1 MRGVR
6 LRSLHVRFAF
16 FFLSL
21 DRLLTPPFYLFSLLG
36 WWPNG
41 DGGHVDRRLI
51 QPGSFHRYVFS
62 FSFPFFLFFFF
73 LSFFLFDSDSF
84 ISLFSSFLF
93 LYFFLSFFLL
103 RRLYYLVERLFSLT
117 IRRVFSRVFW
127 RRFQIIRRRF
137 ALGRAVVRIFSTLL
151 VKIFIRAGYIVT
163 CNYQNRDE
171 TLDGTIWKLLE
182 TRREVRRNCPRP
194 QTWDKIFFVTF
205 REKL

>member
-1 MRGVR
+1 MAKRGR
-6 LRSLHVRFAF
+6 GSRRSTLDTTRILPSVCLF
-16 FFLSL
+16 FF
-21 DRLLTPPFYLFSLLG
+21 
-36 WWPNG
+36 
-41 DGGHVDRRLI
+41 
-51 QPGSFHRYVFS
+51 FS
-62 FSFPFFLFFFF
+62 FFFVFF

-93 LYFFLSFFLL
+93 LYFFLSFFLSSPPFIL
-103 RRLYYLVERLFSLT
+103 SRRT
-117 IRRVFSRVFW
+117 I
-127 RRFQIIRRRF
+127 
-137 ALGRAVVRIFSTLL
+137 IFSHDSTRFLTGFLTKISNYSEEVRPRESGGSNFLHLL

>member
-1 MRGVR
+1 MAKRGR
-6 LRSLHVRFAF
+6 GSRRSTLDTTRILPSVCLF
-16 FFLSL
+16 FF
-21 DRLLTPPFYLFSLLG
+21 
-36 WWPNG
+36 
-41 DGGHVDRRLI
+41 
-51 QPGSFHRYVFS
+51 FS
-62 FSFPFFLFFFF
+62 FFFVFF

-127 RRFQIIRRRF
+127 RRFRRGSNF
-137 ALGRAVVRIFSTLL
+137 LHLL

-182 TRREVRRNCPRP
+182 TRREVRQRRNCPRP
-194 QTWDKIFFVTF
+194 QTRDKIFFVTF